1 MTNYFK
7 VVRRW
12 YCKDCRKEYPVRGP
26 YSCKKGHSVVR
37 LCGYSLCF
45 REVLPNR
52 NSCDHEHDVL
62 AARES
67 AGKVLHPEFTTT
79 SGEWLF
85 RERLR
90 LGMSR
95 TQVCEPLTNRW
106 GYLLHQ
112 TQLFRWE
119 VDDLPILPDWLFPLI
134 GMGFEPPMIAKHLG
148 MKPDDELRR
157 CEEAARAELAAAEVA
172 MAIGTNREIN
182 SVKEVRLQ
190 LEQQRIV
197 LVCGCGAR
205 TSIQIA
211 NDGHASL
218 RTGST
223 E

>member
-1 MTNYFK
+1 M
-7 VVRRW
+7 
-12 YCKDCRKEYPVRGP
+12 RGP

-67 AGKVLHPEFTTT
+67 AGKVLHPEITTT

-85 RERLR
+85 RERIR
-90 LGMSR
+90 LGLTRM
-95 TQVCEPLTNRW
+95 QVCEPLTNRW
-106 GYLLHQ
+106 GYGLHPTSLL
-112 TQLFRWE
+112 FIE
-119 VDDLPILPDWLFPLI
+119 VDDLPVPPDWLEPLFS
-134 GMGFEPPMIAKHLG
+134 MRFRPPLFYELDRQNDSNGLDDHLDERG
-148 MKPDDELRR
+148 GINLGALRLEEQRRKCAEDELAMAQR
-157 CEEAARAELAAAEVA
+157 LVAAA
-172 MAIGTNREIN
+172 MADEAIREIN
-182 SVKEVRLQ
+182 DSSVKEVRLQ

-211 NDGHASL
+211 NDGHAWSK
-218 RTGST
+218 